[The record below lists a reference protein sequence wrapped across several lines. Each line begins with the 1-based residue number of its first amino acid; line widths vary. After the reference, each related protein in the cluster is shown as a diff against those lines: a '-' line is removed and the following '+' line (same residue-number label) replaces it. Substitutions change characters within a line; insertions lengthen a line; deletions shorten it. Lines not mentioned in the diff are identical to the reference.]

1 MKGTGIRKF
10 KKGIVYALIAVLV
23 LPLALNGFGGGI
35 RQVQAQNA
43 ATQYFYN
50 QLNDKEKSF
59 YRAMEY
65 MNESGMFK
73 TGTENLDLTVGTAYV
88 LQEDLAAYAN
98 GSPDLLDWM
107 GAARDAFYF
116 DHPDIFY
123 VDFSALSLRVTLDA
137 AGKYHAYLGTGRR
150 ANYFNEA
157 FSSKEQV
164 EKAINEYNTA
174 IDEIVKQAKDLRI
187 DEHMDRI
194 REQVTWVHKYVTN
207 NTAYRLENT
216 FTSKDSD
223 MYLIRTSYG
232 SLVRGKGVCEGYSRA
247 VKAILDR
254 LDIPCVLVE
263 GYYRHTEEQLELH
276 MWNYV
281 QLNGEWYG
289 LDATMD
295 DPVDGK
301 GTIDGPS
308 SGRENTDYLL
318 KGADT
323 MDVRHVPVGIVS
335 SANFEFHYPT
345 LAFASL
351 DYQVLQNSNGLVV
364 EYKTGTFENQTSGF
378 FQVSYKGMGY
388 AKAAKEGKYIL
399 SRFYQYVPG
408 KDENDP
414 ESYVHNDWAYVEPQL
429 YPAIEDRDD
438 SVLFPVPHCIY
449 AEFAVTSIP
458 PNVPEDTTKFDPNK
472 HSYYFEGDPL
482 LFDAQSDLFYN
493 YEGDY
498 VAPPY
503 PESVTP
509 SLSVRMIREGSY
521 DITVVYNDK
530 LIQVDGE
537 TPGYKLNPTGPTAL
551 KYSKI
556 ENFKWDG
563 DRTISFHFT
572 PSQMFADESTYY
584 YFQFTGLVGEKSEK
598 PPIEIS
604 YGVATGICPRGC
616 ILCGDYNWKVF
627 GQPSLLG
634 DGDLSMSGWKTSD
647 GEEVSEL
654 LKNRIA
660 LVVTSPSQK
669 QEDSMQEL
677 IKSENGNQKVLA
689 SSTYNISL
697 TACKSVVVET
707 GQSIQLSVGFPE
719 GFGPEDE
726 GVTFKAYHFIRNAA
740 GEVTGV
746 EEIPCVVT
754 KFGLIITCRSFS
766 PFAIAAVE
774 GKSNTSTQRTAIIP
788 SSFGGN
794 ISVTSVNGK
803 SSSGIFSLKQG
814 EKITVDVTADN
825 GYYVERVTV
834 GGVSVEGINAE
845 QKTCSFTLN
854 YSDLQDSSVIIDTQF
869 VAAAVQKFERENNQK
884 VIQPTPEEIMVSG
897 VSRTSASDPVP
908 GAAPATQP
916 SATNPAAAQ
925 ASSQPGSDSGQP
937 LATEFPSATAAP
949 RFTPASAAS
958 IAESEPETSE
968 DSLGTVAFTD
978 IAIGGADSGL
988 DSSVSSGKQDS
999 NSDYM
1004 YWLILPILVLAA
1016 AAGAGIYR
1024 FTSKRQSRDNWK

>member
-10 KKGIVYALIAVLV
+10 KKSIVYTLIMVLV
-23 LPLALNGFGGGI
+23 LPLALNSFGGGI
-35 RQVQAQNA
+35 RLVQAETA
-43 ATQYFYN
+43 ATKYFYN
-50 QLNDKEKSF
+50 QLNDKEKAF

-73 TGTENLDLTVGTAYV
+73 TGTANLDLTADTVYV
-88 LQEDLAAYAN
+88 SQADLAAYAN

-116 DHPDIFY
+116 DYPDIFY
-123 VDFSALSLRVTLDA
+123 VDFSALSLRVTLDKK
-137 AGKYHAYLGTGRR
+137 GTYHAYLGTGRR
-150 ANYFNEA
+150 ADYFNEA
-157 FSSKEQV
+157 FTSKEQV
-164 EKAINEYNTA
+164 EKAIEEYNTA
-174 IDEIVKQAKDLRI
+174 IDEIVEQAKNLKVDS
-187 DEHMDRI
+187 HMNRT
-194 REQVTWVHKYVTN
+194 REQITWVHKFVTN
-207 NTAYRLENT
+207 NTAYRLESDFKGT
-216 FTSKDSD
+216 DSD
-223 MYLIRTSYG
+223 MYQIRTAYG
-232 SLVRGKGVCEGYSRA
+232 SLVRGKSACEGYSRA

-254 LDIPCVLVE
+254 LGIPCVLVE

-281 QLNGEWYG
+281 QLDGKWYG

-295 DPVDGK
+295 DPVGSK
-301 GTIDGPS
+301 GNTDGPI

-345 LAFASL
+345 LSFASL
-351 DYQVLQNSNGLVV
+351 DYQVLQNSDGLIV
-364 EYKTGTFENQTSGF
+364 EYKTDVFEGETSGF

-388 AKAAKEGKYIL
+388 AKAAREGKYIL

-408 KDENDP
+408 KNENDP
-414 ESYVHNDWAYVEPQL
+414 ESYVHNDWAYIEPQL

-438 SVLFPVPHCIY
+438 SVLLPVPHCIY

-482 LFDAQSDLFYN
+482 LFDAQSELFYN

-503 PESVTP
+503 PVSVTP
-509 SLSVRMIREGSY
+509 SLSVRMVREGSY

-551 KYSKI
+551 KYSKV

-572 PSQMFADESTYY
+572 PSQMFADESTLY
-584 YFQFTGLVGEKSEK
+584 YFQFTGLVGETSKK
-598 PPIEIS
+598 PPIEIG

-616 ILCGDYNWKVF
+616 VLCGDYNWKVF
-627 GQPSLLG
+627 GRPSLLG

-660 LVVTSPSQK
+660 LVVTDPSQK
-669 QEDSMQEL
+669 QENSMQEL

-689 SSTYNISL
+689 SSTYNITL
-697 TACKSVVVET
+697 TACKSVVVQT

-719 GFGPEDE
+719 GYGPEDE
-726 GVTFKAYHFIRNAA
+726 GVTFKAYHFMRNKA
-740 GEVTGV
+740 GEVIGV

-754 KFGLIITCRSFS
+754 KLGLIITCNSFS
-766 PFAIAAVE
+766 PFAVAAVQ
-774 GKSNTSTQRTAIIP
+774 GRSNTAAQRTAIIP
-788 SSFGGN
+788 GSFGGN
-794 ISVTSVNGK
+794 ISVTSANGK
-803 SSSGIFSLKQG
+803 SNSSVYSLKEG
-814 EKITVDVTADN
+814 EKITVEVTADD
-825 GYYVERVTV
+825 GYYVDRVTV
-834 GGVSVEGINAE
+834 GGNLIKGISAG
-845 QKTCSFTLN
+845 QKTFSFTLN
-854 YSDLQDSSVIIDTQF
+854 YKDLQDSSVIIDTQF
-869 VAAAVQKFERENNQK
+869 VAAAVQKFEQEHNEK
-884 VIQPTPEEIMVSG
+884 LIQPAPEEIMVSG
-897 VSRTSASDPVP
+897 TGHTPGSVP
-908 GAAPATQP
+908 GAAPATNPPAAQTPGQP
-916 SATNPAAAQ
+916 SGNNNQ
-925 ASSQPGSDSGQP
+925 QPGVALP
-937 LATEFPSATAAP
+937 ATTAPDESTFTSPSPTANEPSTSAAP
-949 RFTPASAAS
+949 QFTPVPAAS
-958 IAESEPETSE
+958 IGESESDTS
-968 DSLGTVAFTD
+968 DGSLGAVTF
-978 IAIGGADSGL
+978 ADGTNSIL
-988 DSSVSSGKQDS
+988 DDPG
-999 NSDYM
+999 NDYM

-1016 AAGAGIYR
+1016 AAGAGIYF
-1024 FTSKRQSRDNWK
+1024 FTSRR